1 MCKEHVVLRELST
14 VIAECY
20 RLARECGD
28 NARLSHDAKS
38 NEIYSVMERQ
48 WIFLAQRYE
57 VIERLK
63 ESPTGGRR
71 EGKTQD

>member
-1 MCKEHVVLRELST
+1 VPRDLSR
-14 VIAECY
+14 VIAECH

-28 NARLSHDAKS
+28 NARLSQDVKS
-38 NEIYSVMERQ
+38 NEIYSVMERH

-63 ESPTGGRR
+63 GSPTGPP
-71 EGKTQD
+71 